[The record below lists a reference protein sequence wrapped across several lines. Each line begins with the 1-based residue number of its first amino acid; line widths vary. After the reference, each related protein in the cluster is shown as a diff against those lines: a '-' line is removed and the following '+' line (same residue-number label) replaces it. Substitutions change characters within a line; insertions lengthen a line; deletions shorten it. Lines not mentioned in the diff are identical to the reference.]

1 MKKMIKELIPY
12 IIILV
17 VILIIKT
24 FLIAPVR
31 VDGPSMDNTLANNQ
45 ILILNKLDKNIT
57 YGDIIVFNYKED
69 KLIKRVIG
77 LPGDTV
83 DVKSGNLYVN
93 DKFVVEDYISSMT
106 NDFSITDL
114 GITKVPNNTYFVM
127 GDNRYVSFDSRYF
140 GVVKEK
146 EVIGTIIF
154 RIFPFNKFGSIK

>member
-1 MKKMIKELIPY
+1 MKKIIKELIPY

-17 VILIIKT
+17 VILMIKI
-24 FLIAPVR
+24 FIIAPVR

-57 YGDIIVFNYKED
+57 YGDIIVFNYKDE

-93 DKFVVEDYISSMT
+93 DKLVVEDYISSMT
-106 NDFSITDL
+106 NDFSITNL

-154 RIFPFNKFGSIK
+154 RIFPFNKLGNIK

>member
-1 MKKMIKELIPY
+1 
-12 IIILV
+12 LV